1 MKILIMGP
9 PGAGKGS
16 QSERVVKDF
25 ELTNIST
32 GDMFREAYQK
42 QTPLGIEAMR
52 SIESGHLVSDELTNA
67 MVNERLH
74 KPDASRC
81 FLLDGYPRT
90 VGQAAALD
98 AMLEGMNSKLHAV
111 IKIIVPHSRIIE
123 RMSGRRVCE
132 SCGATYHTKFR
143 APQTEGVCDLC
154 QGKLY
159 QRNDDKEDSVM
170 NRLRIYETKTRPL
183 THYYMQRGIL
193 HKVNGD
199 QSFDAVYAEI
209 YAILKGLE

>member
-32 GDMFREAYQK
+32 GDMFREAYHQ

-74 KPDASRC
+74 QPDASRC

-98 AMLEGMNSKLHAV
+98 SMLEVMHSKLHAV

-143 APQTEGVCDLC
+143 TPKVNGVCDVC

-183 THYYMQRGIL
+183 TQYYTQSGIL

-209 YAILKGLE
+209 YAILKGIE